1 MLWDHNILQPTSARK
16 DQGDLK
22 VYQDLRVHRVCKATE
37 DPPESQGL
45 QVHQDPVGSQD
56 LQASQVQMV
65 RRGEMVSQAHV
76 DPRGIRDH
84 QDLQGCPDS
93 RD

>member
-16 DQGDLK
+16 DQGDRK

-37 DPPESQGL
+37 DPPESLDPQVL
-45 QVHQDPVGSQD
+45 QDLVGSQD
-56 LQASQVQMV
+56 LQASQAQMV
-65 RRGEMVSQAHV
+65 RQAEMASQALV